1 MPRLGYAQLLGALC
15 NNSTEVVYV
24 SPALQHILQVT
35 AMTPCAARSKELETL
50 EKLVEHLKSR
60 PPPATKARFG
70 PFSGRFRVVF
80 HGFPSFSA
88 RFPELWRSRV
98 VPGARER

>member
-1 MPRLGYAQLLGALC
+1 MPRSIGYAELLGALC

-60 PPPATKARFG
+60 PQAATKARCGSFSCRFPWFSMVFG
-70 PFSGRFRVVF
+70 PFSRALEV
-80 HGFPSFSA
+80 SS
-88 RFPELWRSRV
+88 
-98 VPGARER
+98 GARLA